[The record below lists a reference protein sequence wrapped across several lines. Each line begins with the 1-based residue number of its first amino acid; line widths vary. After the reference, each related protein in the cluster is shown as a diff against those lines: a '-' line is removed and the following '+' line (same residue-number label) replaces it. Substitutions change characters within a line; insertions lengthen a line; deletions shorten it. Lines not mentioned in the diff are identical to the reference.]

1 MARDAIAR
9 LYDVE
14 KDRVRL
20 DVEAGTIVFQTKKG
34 KSLAVEKLYESYM
47 ATMLYGPNGIE
58 TVRYLEITAL
68 GETAIGSGGMLLYV
82 AGTTQRFAL
91 GNDPESKPL
100 PGEKPPCQRLR
111 EALIKGVKVTG
122 VTGRIHGWTAPL
134 SAKDLDQLS
143 GKKPLLL
150 IVTEFQIAPK

>member
-14 KDRVRL
+14 KDLVRL
-20 DVEAGTIVFQTKKG
+20 DAEAGTIVFQTKKG

-47 ATMLYGPNGIE
+47 ATSLFGPNGIE
-58 TVRYLEITAL
+58 TIRYLEITAL
-68 GETAIGSGGMLLYV
+68 GETVVGPGGMLLKV

-100 PGEKPPCQRLR
+100 PGEKPACQRLR
-111 EALIKGVKVTG
+111 EALTKGAKVTG

-134 SAKDLDQLS
+134 SAKDPDQLA

-150 IVTEFQIAPK
+150 IVTDFQTSPK